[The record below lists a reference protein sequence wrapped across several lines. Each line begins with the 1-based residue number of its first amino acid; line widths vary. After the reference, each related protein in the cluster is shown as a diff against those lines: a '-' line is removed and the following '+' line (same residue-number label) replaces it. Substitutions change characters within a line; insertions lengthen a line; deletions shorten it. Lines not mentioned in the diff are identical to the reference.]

1 MNSQGISQ
9 CLKSGYPMQLRTG
22 SGGGGGLAWRPFRRL
37 KCVSSSSKTESELLK
52 RARVVYR

>member
-1 MNSQGISQ
+1 
-9 CLKSGYPMQLRTG
+9 MQLRTG
-22 SGGGGGLAWRPFRRL
+22 SGGGGGGLAWRPLRRL